1 MTHSLDSDLSQRLV
15 RPVVYY
21 ISGHGFGHASR
32 SIEVVNALLAARPD
46 LPVHIRTAAP
56 RWLFDLTVRGPFTYT
71 TLDTDPGVVQ
81 RDSLS
86 LDADETVRRAQAY
99 ARDLPTLA
107 AREAEVVR
115 ELDAAFVMADIP
127 PLALEAARLAE
138 VPAIAIGNFTWDWI
152 FRDYPGG
159 EAAADLLGEVYRRAG
174 RAFRLPLSGGFETI
188 PDVRDL
194 PFIARRATYAPT
206 ETRAR
211 LGLPEG
217 RLALVS
223 FGGYGVSGID
233 LDAISRTTGWTLLV
247 SASVPF
253 GPDRVPLAQV
263 AARGALHPLDEPAMY
278 AMGLRYEDVVAAVD
292 IVVTKPGYGIISEC
306 LANDTALLYTDRGHF
321 IEYDVLVRELPR
333 YVRCAYVPQAELLRG
348 DWQEALDAL
357 IAAPPAP
364 ERPPVNGAAVAARWM
379 LDQVDSR

>member
-1 MTHSLDSDLSQRLV
+1 M

-32 SIEVVNALLAARPD
+32 SIEVVNALLAARPG
-46 LPVHIRTAAP
+46 LPVHIRTSAP
-56 RWLFDLTVRGPFTYT
+56 RWLFDLTVRGPFTFDAV
-71 TLDTDPGVVQ
+71 DTDPGVVQ
-81 RDSLS
+81 LDSLS
-86 LDADETVRRAQAY
+86 LDAAETVRRAVAY
-99 ARDLPTLA
+99 VRDLPALA
-107 AREAEVVR
+107 AREAAVLR
-115 ELDAAFVMADIP
+115 QLDAAFVVADIP
-127 PLALEAARLAE
+127 PLALEAARLAG
-138 VPAIAIGNFTWDWI
+138 VPAVAIGNFTWDWI

-159 EAAADLLGEVYRRAG
+159 EAAADALGEVYRLGRRAL
-174 RAFRLPLSGGFETI
+174 RLPLSGGFETI
-188 PDVRDL
+188 PEVTNL
-194 PFIARRATYAPT
+194 PFIARRATCAPAD
-206 ETRAR
+206 TRTR

-233 LDAISRTTGWTLLV
+233 LEALSRTAGWTLLV

-292 IVVTKPGYGIISEC
+292 VVVTKPGYGIISEC

-321 IEYDVLVRELPR
+321 IEYDVLVREMPR
-333 YVRCAYVPQAELLRG
+333 FVRCAYLLQAELLRG
-348 DWQEALDAL
+348 RWQDALDHL
-357 IAAPPAP
+357 VAAPPAP
-364 ERPPVNGAAVAARWM
+364 EYPSVNGAAVAAGWILAEIGQR
-379 LDQVDSR
+379 